1 MTEDAAQPRHAM
13 TNRKKRLL
21 LISAGLVIATII
33 AYEPVRHNGFVGYD
47 DDGYITNNP
56 DVLRGLTQQ
65 SVIWAF
71 TTSHTGYPH
80 PITWLSLMLDV
91 EIYGL
96 NAPGHHITSV
106 LIHISN
112 ALLLFWILTNLTG
125 SIWPSAFVAAVFAL
139 HPLQVESVAWASERK
154 TVLSTLF
161 WMLTIWAYV
170 RYTRSVAVPVTG
182 KLVNYGLVLVFF
194 AMGMMA
200 KPSVVTLP
208 LVLLLLDYWPL
219 NRLPISDCRLPI
231 EKQKLMIVSWKSA
244 IIEKIPLLGL
254 SAILSVITVIAQREA
269 GAMSPLTN
277 VSFDARIINV
287 FVSYIRYIH
296 KLIWPSGLAVFYPHY
311 QRNFGDAI
319 VIFSIFVFSIITI
332 VCLYL
337 GRKKKYTAV
346 GWLWFVGTLVPMIG
360 LVQVGA
366 QAMANRY
373 MYISMMG
380 LLIII
385 AWSVKELIANYP
397 GLKYAAA
404 VSAAAVLSVAVIL
417 TRTQVKHWENNLTL
431 FGYALE
437 VTDRN
442 FLAESC
448 YGMALVEKQQP
459 REAVP
464 HLKKAI
470 KISPGFSDAYSNL
483 GTAYILLGR
492 NKEAVKYLQKA
503 IELKSDN
510 TKALNNYAWLLATQ
524 KEVSAEDA
532 AKSFELAF
540 RACELTK
547 HKYPELLDT
556 LAVAYAAAGRFAE
569 AIKISNQAIDI
580 AKVTRQENLVDEI
593 QSRIKLYKE
602 GQRYY
607 QK

>member
-71 TTSHTGYPH
+71 TNFNTANWHPLTWVSH
-80 PITWLSLMLDV
+80 IVDCQLF
-91 EIYGL
+91 GL
-96 NAPGHHITSV
+96 NPAGHHFVSV
-106 LIHISN
+106 LFHILN
-112 ALLLFWILTNLTG
+112 TLLLFWILTSLTG
-125 SIWPSAFVAAVFAL
+125 SMWASGFVAGIFAL
-139 HPLQVESVAWASERK
+139 HPLQVESVAWAAERK
-154 TVLSTLF
+154 NVLSGFF
-161 WMLTIWAYV
+161 WFLTMAVYIWYTKRPGIW
-170 RYTRSVAVPVTG
+170 RYTAVFAI
-182 KLVNYGLVLVFF
+182 YGLSI
-194 AMGMMA
+194 MT
-200 KPSVVTLP
+200 KPMVVTLP
-208 LVLLLLDYWPL
+208 FVLLLLDYWPL
-219 NRLPISDCRLPI
+219 ERFTAEHAETT
-231 EKQKLMIVSWKSA
+231 EKKNIIKKL
-244 IIEKIPLLGL
+244 IIEKIPLFAL
-254 SAILSVITVIAQREA
+254 SAISSVITVIAQRA
-269 GAMSPLTN
+269 GGAISSLTKTPL
-277 VSFDARIINV
+277 DLRIINV

-296 KLIWPSGLAVFYPHY
+296 KLIWPSGLAVFYPYY
-311 QRNFGDAI
+311 QRNFGNAT
-319 VIFSIFVFSIITI
+319 VIFSIVVFVIITI
-332 VCLYL
+332 FCLYL
-337 GRKKKYTAV
+337 GRKKKYTAM

-373 MYISMMG
+373 MYISMIG